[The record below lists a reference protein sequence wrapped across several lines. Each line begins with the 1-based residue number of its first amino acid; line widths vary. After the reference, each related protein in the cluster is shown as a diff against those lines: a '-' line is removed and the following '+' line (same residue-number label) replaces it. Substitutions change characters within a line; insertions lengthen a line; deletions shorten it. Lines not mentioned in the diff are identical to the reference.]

1 MLQPLRQPFR
11 AAGMARRE
19 NGLYAASPNTQKASG
34 MVEACSGLP
43 SPPEARLASL
53 GKCSPDGAMA
63 LSTWH
68 LGHTTRPARVVIP
81 KVRQSCETV
90 GEPAA
95 IALCCLQSAEIADL
109 GLDRQYTSDLAEL
122 RAAVLTLG
130 GCTCGQEAV
139 AGARRELR
147 EAWFTSFHPAPLAH
161 ALHPQQRSAGSRS
174 GPAHAR

>member
-1 MLQPLRQPFR
+1 
-11 AAGMARRE
+11 
-19 NGLYAASPNTQKASG
+19 

-90 GEPAA
+90 GGPAA
-95 IALCCLQSAEIADL
+95 TALCCLQSAETADL

-130 GCTCGQEAV
+130 A
-139 AGARRELR
+139 
-147 EAWFTSFHPAPLAH
+147 
-161 ALHPQQRSAGSRS
+161 
-174 GPAHAR
+174 